1 MFAEVVAIFSAMGW
15 SGDSVLVRLGL
26 RKSNIFA
33 AMLVS
38 YTLSVT
44 LFGLTF
50 CLRRRSIFFA
60 RRRCRIFW

>member
-33 AMLVS
+33 AMLVRA
-38 YTLSVT
+38 
-44 LFGLTF
+44 LFREGTRADRWIISRLEA
-50 CLRRRSIFFA
+50 LLDL
-60 RRRCRIFW
+60 

>member
-1 MFAEVVAIFSAMGW
+1 MIQAYAYLLASFLSDENNEMLAEVVAIFSAMGW

-38 YTLSVT
+38 YTVSVT
-44 LFGLTF
+44 CIWT
-50 CLRRRSIFFA
+50 
-60 RRRCRIFW
+60 